1 MPNYTCDRCGYQ
13 TIKKYNLIT
22 HLKRDKLCMPIFDNK
37 SREEL
42 LKLLVKIKVNKYSC
56 YYCDKLF
63 SNKTSKFRH
72 QKLCKELQSSETTY
86 TNDINIDNEPIENS
100 NSINIFNQNDK
111 IKESI
116 NDLNLKIV
124 YEKAKLEYNELQLK
138 NIKLENEIK
147 TINNNS
153 VQVNSNYELECDN
166 DSKIESGSGNISD
179 DIDFNDKDINK
190 VLLKIINRDKY
201 YFI

>member
-1 MPNYTCDRCGYQ
+1 MDNYNCDRCGYQ
-13 TIKKYNLIT
+13 TYKKYLLIK
-22 HLKRDKLCMPIFDNK
+22 HLKRKNLCSPIINNVLPKDIINV
-37 SREEL
+37 
-42 LKLLVKIKVNKYSC
+42 LKQEYKYKC
-56 YYCDKLF
+56 IYCDKKYL
-63 SNKTSKFRH
+63 NRISKFRH
-72 QKLCKELQSSETTY
+72 QKKCKELQSSETTD
-86 TNDINIDNEPIENS
+86 TNDIKIDEEPIENS

-124 YEKAKLEYNELQLK
+124 YEKAKLEYNELHLK

-166 DSKIESGSGNISD
+166 DSEIESGSGNIID

-190 VLLKIINRDKY
+190 VLLKIINRDKD